1 MSEKPV
7 VYYFNGRGKM
17 ESIRWLLTVAEVEV
31 SEGGVSFWRTAGF
44 CANLIWNT
52 FFAVRWSASDNSGAV
67 WKTPWWWDG
76 CMQGM
81 EEIGLFWVNIKLKVQ
96 TRKVKSFGFF
106 FLNLLNRLK
115 LNSWL
120 WVEFLWFASKSCFNF
135 PSHPPHGLRATL
147 CNLDWDSSLYANIS

>member
-31 SEGGVSFWRTAGF
+31 SEGGVSFWRTASF

-52 FFAVRWSASDNSGAV
+52 FFAVWWSASDNSGAV
-67 WKTPWWWDG
+67 SKTPWWWDG
-76 CMQGM
+76 CMQGVQ
-81 EEIGLFWVNIKLKVQ
+81 EIGLFWVNIKLKVQ
-96 TRKVKSFGFF
+96 TRKVKSFGL

-120 WVEFLWFASKSCFNF
+120 WVEFLWFASKSRFNS

-147 CNLDWDSSLYANIS
+147 YNLDWDSSLYANVS